1 MGLPPSTARA
11 MPASLPV
18 AWITHPDCRRHEI
31 APGHPESPL
40 RLAAIED
47 RMIACGY
54 ADFMQHHEAPEVRR
68 EDLERVHNGAH
79 IAQMLQWREIGAA
92 RVDIDGDTA
101 VTAHTVGAALRAA
114 GAGVLGVDLLLQEKA
129 SLAFCA
135 VRPPGHHAERAR
147 AMGFCYFSNA
157 AIAAKYALSR
167 GLERVAVLDFDL
179 HYGNGTADCIVDE
192 PRIVLLSTYQHA
204 LYPHWRSKPERDNL
218 VDVPLAPFADGA
230 SFRQHVVQRWLPALE
245 AQRPELIVVSAGFDA
260 HAADPLGDLQLHYED
275 FQWIG
280 GLIRDVA
287 DATAQGR
294 VLATL
299 EGGYDLTALARSVE
313 AFLTPFL
320 GGDALPL

>member
-1 MGLPPSTARA
+1 

-54 ADFMQHHEAPEVRR
+54 ADFMQHFEAPEARR
-68 EDLERVHNGAH
+68 EDLARAHNGAH
-79 IAQMLQWREIGAA
+79 IDRMLGLRHIGDRRCELDA
-92 RVDIDGDTA
+92 DTA
-101 VTAHTVGAALRAA
+101 VTRYTISAALRAA
-114 GAGVLGVDLLLQEKA
+114 GAGVFGTDLLLDGRA

-147 AMGFCYFSNA
+147 PMGFCYFSNA
-157 AIAAKYALSR
+157 AIAAKHALAR
-167 GLERVAVLDFDL
+167 GLRRVAIVDFDL

-192 PRIVLLSTYQHA
+192 PRIVLYSTYQHA
-204 LYPHWRSKPERDNL
+204 LYPHWHSDPARRNL
-218 VDVPLAPFADGA
+218 VDAPLAPFADGA
-230 SFRQHVVQRWLPALE
+230 AFREHVVRHWLPALE
-245 AQRPELIVVSAGFDA
+245 RQQPELIIASAGFDA
-260 HAADPLGDLQLHYED
+260 HAADPLGDLRLQYED
-275 FQWIG
+275 FRWIG
-280 GLIRDVA
+280 GFIRELA
-287 DATAQGR
+287 EATAQGR
-294 VLATL
+294 VLAML

>member
-1 MGLPPSTARA
+1 

-18 AWITHPDCRRHEI
+18 AWITHPECRRHEM

-68 EDLERVHNGAH
+68 EDLARAHNGKH
-79 IAQMLQWREIGAA
+79 IADMLALRDIGPS
-92 RVDIDGDTA
+92 RHDIDGDTC
-101 VTAHTVGAALRAA
+101 VTEHTVSAALRAA
-114 GAGVLGVDLLLQEKA
+114 GAGVLGVDLLLDGGA

-147 AMGFCYFSNA
+147 AMGFCYFNNVAVA
-157 AIAAKYALSR
+157 AHYALSR
-167 GLERVAVLDFDL
+167 GLARVAVLDFDL
-179 HYGNGTADCIVDE
+179 HYGNGTADCFLDE
-192 PRIVLLSTYQHA
+192 PRALLLSTYEHP
-204 LYPHWRSKPERDNL
+204 LYPYWRGAPQAKNL
-218 VDVPLAPFADGA
+218 IDVPLKPYSDGKV
-230 SFRQHVVQRWLPALE
+230 FRAKVIEQWLPALE
-245 AQRPELIVVSAGFDA
+245 AQRPELILVSAGFDA
-260 HAADPLGDLQLHYED
+260 HLADPLGDLRLQYED

-280 GLIRDVA
+280 GLIRDIAAV
-287 DATAQGR
+287 TAKGR

-313 AFLTPFL
+313 SFLTPFL
-320 GGDALPL
+320 GGDELPS